1 MNKQRRGLKIFVAIL
16 ALLVVASGVGYA
28 NRASLAAWGFDM
40 FLSKKVEAKLA
51 DSYQPLNDRPVPSES
66 PAATEPFAMLLMGVD
81 ARPGELVGRSDTLI
95 YTVVRPQD
103 GNVLMVSIPRDSY
116 ADIVGKNKKDKITHA
131 YAYGGP
137 EMAVNSVEKL
147 LNAHINHY
155 ASINFEGFVKVVDK
169 LGGISLPITKDI
181 VNKGADHEK
190 FTIKANKDVYSGE
203 EALDYVRY
211 REDAGGDV
219 ARTERNR
226 VFLESIIHKA
236 SSMNEWDK
244 IPELVDIIGDNFRTD
259 IAPSMLTDLAKQF
272 LQTDH
277 HIQSYTL
284 KGAGARMGKDNLW
297 YMVLDQKDL
306 ANVQQTIAKWL
317 NPATPA
323 SELTVPGA
331 DTAASGTATS
341 GSSAGG
347 AASSGTG
354 SAAGGTSSSAMGAL
368 AS

>member
-1 MNKQRRGLKIFVAIL
+1 MNKHRRAYSIIAIALAVLVAAGGI
-16 ALLVVASGVGYA
+16 GYA
-28 NRASLAAWGFDM
+28 NRGALAAWGYDT
-40 FLSKKVEAKLA
+40 FLSKHVEAKLA
-51 DSYQPLNDRPVPSES
+51 DSYQPLTDRPAPSEE
-66 PAATEPFAMLLMGVD
+66 PAVTTPFALLLMGVD
-81 ARPGELVGRSDTLI
+81 ARPGETAGRSDTLI
-95 YTVVRPQD
+95 YTVVRPKD

-147 LNAHINHY
+147 LDAHIDHY
-155 ASINFEGFVKVVDK
+155 ASINFEGFVKAVDT

-190 FTIKANKDVYSGE
+190 FTVKANKDSYTGQ
-203 EALDYVRY
+203 EALNYVRY

-226 VFLESIIHKA
+226 IFLESIMHKA
-236 SSMNEWDK
+236 SSMSEWTK
-244 IPELVDIIGDNFRTD
+244 IPDLLDIVGDNFRTD
-259 IAPSMLTDLAKQF
+259 LPPSSLSDLAKQF

-284 KGAGARMGKDNLW
+284 KGTGARMGKQNLW
-297 YMVLDQKDL
+297 YMVLDEKDL
-306 ANVQQTIAKWL
+306 ANVQQTIAEWL
-317 NPATPA
+317 NPDTPA

-331 DTAASGTATS
+331 QTASDK
-341 GSSAGG
+341 
-347 AASSGTG
+347 ASSP
-354 SAAGGTSSSAMGAL
+354 AA
-368 AS
+368 

>member
-1 MNKQRRGLKIFVAIL
+1 MNKQHRGFKIAIAIVAV
-16 ALLVVASGVGYA
+16 LVIASGLGYV
-28 NRASLAAWGFDM
+28 NRGALAAWGFDM

-51 DSYQPLNDRPVPSES
+51 DSYQPLEDRPAPSEA
-66 PAATEPFAMLLMGVD
+66 PAVTEPFALLLMGVD
-81 ARPGELVGRSDTLI
+81 ARPGELAGRSDTLI

-103 GNVLMVSIPRDSY
+103 GNVLMISIPRDAY

-147 LNAHINHY
+147 LDAHIDHY
-155 ASINFEGFVKVVDK
+155 ASINFEGFVQVVDT
-169 LGGISLPITKDI
+169 LGGIPLPITEDI

-190 FTIKANKDVYSGE
+190 FTIKANQESYSGE

-236 SSMNEWDK
+236 SSLNEWDK
-244 IPELVDIIGDNFRTD
+244 IPELLGIAGDNFRTD
-259 IAPSMLTDLAKQF
+259 LPPSSLTDLAKQF

-277 HIQSYTL
+277 RIQSYTL
-284 KGAGARMGKDNLW
+284 KGTGARMGKSNLW
-297 YMVLDQKDL
+297 YMVLDEEDL
-306 ANVQQTIAKWL
+306 ANVRQTIAAWL
-317 NPATPA
+317 NPSTP
-323 SELTVPGA
+323 EPQLTTPGA
-331 DTAASGTATS
+331 KAEAN
-341 GSSAGG
+341 
-347 AASSGTG
+347 
-354 SAAGGTSSSAMGAL
+354 GGTNAAYSANATDAL

>member
-1 MNKQRRGLKIFVAIL
+1 MNKHHRGIKVIVALL
-16 ALLVVASGVGYA
+16 AVLVVASGVGYA
-28 NRASLAAWGFDM
+28 NRGSLAAWGFDL

-51 DSYQPLNDRPVPSES
+51 DSYQPLTDRPSPSET
-66 PAATEPFAMLLMGVD
+66 PAATEPFALLLMGVD

-147 LNAHINHY
+147 LDAHIDHY
-155 ASINFEGFVKVVDK
+155 ASINFEGFKQAVDT

-190 FTIKANKDVYSGE
+190 FTIKANQSSYTGE

-226 VFLESIIHKA
+226 VFLESLIHKA

-244 IPELVDIIGDNFRTD
+244 IPDLLDIVGDNFRTD
-259 IAPSMLTDLAKQF
+259 IQPSSLTDLAKQF

-277 HIQSYTL
+277 RIQSYTL
-284 KGAGARMGKDNLW
+284 KGTGARMGKDNLW
-297 YMVLDQKDL
+297 YMVLDEQDL

-317 NPATPA
+317 NPNTPA
-323 SELTVPGA
+323 SELTTPGA
-331 DTAASGTATS
+331 DQTADGAGAE
-341 GSSAGG
+341 GSSADT
-347 AASSGTG
+347 GTG
-354 SAAGGTSSSAMGAL
+354 KTAA
-368 AS
+368 

>member
-1 MNKQRRGLKIFVAIL
+1 MNKHRRAIKIAVAVL

-28 NRASLAAWGFDM
+28 NRGSLAAWGFDQ
-40 FLSKKVEAKLA
+40 FLAKKVEAKLA
-51 DSYQPLNDRPVPSES
+51 DSYQPLTDRPAPSET
-66 PAATEPFAMLLMGVD
+66 PAVTQPFSLLLMGVD

-95 YTVVRPQD
+95 YTVVRPED

-147 LNAHINHY
+147 LNAHIDHY
-155 ASINFEGFVKVVDK
+155 ASINFEGFEKAVDT
-169 LGGISLPITKDI
+169 LGGIPLPITKDI

-190 FTIKANKDVYSGE
+190 FTIKANKDLYSGQ

-226 VFLESIIHKA
+226 VFLESLIHKA

-244 IPELVDIIGDNFRTD
+244 VPDLLDIVGQNFRTD
-259 IAPSMLTDLAKQF
+259 LTPSSLTDLAKQF

-277 HIQSYTL
+277 RIQSYTL
-284 KGAGARMGKDNLW
+284 KGTGARMGKDNLW

-306 ANVQQTIAKWL
+306 ANVRQTIAAWL
-317 NPATPA
+317 NPDTPA

-331 DTAASGTATS
+331 KTQSGGTAAT
-341 GSSAGG
+341 GSTVGG
-347 AASSGTG
+347 AASAGASA
-354 SAAGGTSSSAMGAL
+354 SAAGAI